1 MAWDGSE
8 RGANA
13 VDIDLRLQCFLIA
26 PGHQRAIWKLV
37 ESFEEID
44 HFGIEL
50 RTSIRP
56 GPGVIAG
63 SVPALPE
70 KLWNTYRSAD
80 ISPNPRND
88 KAPNN
93 QGFVV

>member
-26 PGHQRAIWKLV
+26 PRHQRAIRKLV

-56 GPGVIAG
+56 GPGVFAG
-63 SVPALPE
+63 AMSANL
-70 KLWNTYRSAD
+70 TYFEFHRCLA
-80 ISPNPRND
+80 IY
-88 KAPNN
+88 
-93 QGFVV
+93 